1 MSERRPY
8 RRPVDPKWWWA
19 PGAYRAYTLRELTG
33 VAIAAYGAMLFLGL
47 IALSRGPAH
56 WEGFVQFLKSPVS
69 ILLHVVLLAAVAY
82 HVKTWFEILPK
93 TQPKIIVDGKLV
105 PQQTIT
111 NYATLVAVGCS
122 LLLIVFTLLVAR

>member
-8 RRPVDPKWWWA
+8 RRPVDPKWWWK

-33 VAIAAYGAMLFLGL
+33 VAVLIYGAVLFFGL
-47 IALSRGPAH
+47 LSLSRGPESWAA
-56 WEGFVQFLKSPVS
+56 FLQFLRSPVS
-69 ILLHVVLLAAVAY
+69 VLLHLALLVAVLY

-105 PQQTIT
+105 TPETIT
-111 NYATLVAVGCS
+111 SYATWAAAACS
-122 LLLIVFTLLVAR
+122 LVLLLCTLWVTR